1 LAKDQAIIRNPKN
14 QNTRCHSERRVFFR
28 GEGISVFSTAVREH
42 SSVWRPAA
50 QTAEITLK
58 LQNSIDTSFIVPQY
72 LVLEGPAVLSIGLV
86 FQATGPAVQISQGK
100 TFNGGSFM
108 ATKKK
113 AKKKKH

>member
-1 LAKDQAIIRNPKN
+1 MLRLDARSVAPKSPGTKLAKHAPPTTNV
-14 QNTRCHSERRVFFR
+14 HL
-28 GEGISVFSTAVREH
+28 
-42 SSVWRPAA
+42 AA
-50 QTAEITLK
+50 AKIVAK
-58 LQNSIDTSFIVPQY
+58 LQNSVDTSFIVPQY
-72 LVLEGPAVLSIGLV
+72 LGLEGPAVLSVGLV